1 MGKDMAEQEKSRKI
15 IFILGGVRS
24 GKSRHALKLAEAFGD
39 RRLFVATAQPL
50 DEEMAARIENHKKQR
65 EDRWE
70 TAEEPLELAQ
80 ILSRAQNRYDVIL
93 IDCLTLWVSNLLG
106 VYGEDRGEIEDHI
119 QDLIDCLGKCGTPV
133 VVVSNEVGMG
143 IVPDNPLARA
153 FRDLTGILNQGV
165 ARVAGRVIFMV
176 AGIPVVVKE

>member
-1 MGKDMAEQEKSRKI
+1 MGRDMAEQEKSREI

-39 RRLFVATAQPL
+39 RRLFVATAQAL
-50 DEEMAARIENHKKQR
+50 DQEMAVRIENHKKQR
-65 EDRWE
+65 GDRWE
-70 TAEEPLELAQ
+70 TAEEPVELVQ
-80 ILSRAQNRYDVIL
+80 ILSEVQNRYDVIL

-106 VYGEDRGEIEDHI
+106 VYGEAQGEIEDHI
-119 QDLIDCLGKCGTPV
+119 QDLIDCLGRSGTPV
-133 VVVSNEVGMG
+133 IVVSNEVGMG

-153 FRDLTGILNQGV
+153 FRDLAGMLNREV
-165 ARVAGRVIFMV
+165 ARVAGRVVFMV